1 MSIPKTKKIILRV
14 INIVVVVEFGI
25 FLVYY
30 LLNQIDIEDKRK
42 VVYFEWV
49 RFTNIYNQ
57 KPVVE
62 DELKFI
68 AKYPEIVR
76 KLFTMLP

>member
-1 MSIPKTKKIILRV
+1 MKEMWVISILKTKKIILRV

-42 VVYFEWV
+42 VVYL
-49 RFTNIYNQ
+49 
-57 KPVVE
+57 
-62 DELKFI
+62 EL
-68 AKYPEIVR
+68 V
-76 KLFTMLP
+76 